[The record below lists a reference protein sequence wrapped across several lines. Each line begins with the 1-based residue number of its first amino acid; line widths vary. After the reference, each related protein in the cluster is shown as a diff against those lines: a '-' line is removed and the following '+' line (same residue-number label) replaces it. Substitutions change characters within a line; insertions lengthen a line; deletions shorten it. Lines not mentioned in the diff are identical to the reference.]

1 MSLQEHMEEKH
12 KHRAGVCKDE
22 GQEQRDP
29 TQFKGHLEQPGP
41 KRQASIFPRD
51 WGMTVLPKCL
61 GFLFFKT
68 GEKINFQWLKP
79 SALICCCSYS
89 QTNANTRLNIII
101 SSEFKTWVTENR
113 YQGPV
118 SCMYQ
123 FWFNTKRILNK
134 MSGAYPKVIFFQ
146 DNLDFGG
153 VLAWF
158 HRL

>member
-1 MSLQEHMEEKH
+1 M
-12 KHRAGVCKDE
+12 V
-22 GQEQRDP
+22 
-29 TQFKGHLEQPGP
+29 
-41 KRQASIFPRD
+41 
-51 WGMTVLPKCL
+51 
-61 GFLFFKT
+61 KT
-68 GEKINFQWLKP
+68 IK
-79 SALICCCSYS
+79 SSLICCCSYS

-101 SSEFKTWVTENR
+101 FSEFKTWVTENR

-158 HRL
+158 HRLWILILQLKAMLFLTATRGTWERIKGVKGSLSLQMSFRFLCRLDVSNYGNILTFDTWGI